1 MVLGVSE
8 LTTKFVKIFTFAVV
22 AVLFYKHEITV
33 GVGVATLSY
42 VSSFIEPIDT
52 VLYNFTAIQ
61 SMKDV
66 KKKVLSYTQDTHVT
80 VLPRKKKLNSDITFE
95 NVTFK
100 RKSFA
105 LESINLTMDGID
117 SVGKNIWPEFF
128 EGIFNRKEKECQRF
142 SGGEKQAVAFLRM
155 AAKNAEVILLD
166 EPFSAM
172 DAKMKS
178 AVEHYLF
185 TGKEFEGKTVLVITH
200 DTREESLSQ
209 YDGIIHVGEN
219 GIYVE

>member
-1 MVLGVSE
+1 MDKNEKRLYYLRSP
-8 LTTKFVKIFTFAVV
+8 LCK
-22 AVLFYKHEITV
+22 
-33 GVGVATLSY
+33 Y
-42 VSSFIEPIDT
+42 VRSDPYRIS
-52 VLYNFTAIQ
+52 IQ
-61 SMKDV
+61 K
-66 KKKVLSYTQDTHVT
+66 
-80 VLPRKKKLNSDITFE
+80 
-95 NVTFK
+95 
-100 RKSFA
+100 
-105 LESINLTMDGID
+105 
-117 SVGKNIWPEFF
+117 
-128 EGIFNRKEKECQRF
+128 CQRF

>member
-1 MVLGVSE
+1 
-8 LTTKFVKIFTFAVV
+8 
-22 AVLFYKHEITV
+22 
-33 GVGVATLSY
+33 
-42 VSSFIEPIDT
+42 
-52 VLYNFTAIQ
+52 
-61 SMKDV
+61 MKGYSTE
-66 KKKVLSYTQDTHVT
+66 KKKNVSVLV
-80 VLPRKKKLNSDITFE
+80 E
-95 NVTFK
+95 
-100 RKSFA
+100 
-105 LESINLTMDGID
+105 
-117 SVGKNIWPEFF
+117 GKNRQSHFCVW
-128 EGIFNRKEKECQRF
+128 Q
-142 SGGEKQAVAFLRM
+142 Q
-155 AAKNAEVILLD
+155 KNAEVILLD